1 MPSTVTHIRQR
12 YWIPRIRETVKSVL
26 RNCVICKKVIGKAY
40 TMPVSPPLQSFRVNE
55 TPPFTV
61 TGVDFTGTLLVKNT
75 ENREASK
82 AYICLFT
89 CAVTRAIHLEVV
101 SDLSTVTFLNAF
113 RRFAARRS
121 LPSKMVS
128 DNATTYLA
136 AAEEITKLLNSREIR
151 EYMNNHRVEWIFI
164 PKRAPWF
171 GGFWE
176 RLGLTKTALQK
187 VLGHARVTLDELTTL
202 VAEVEATLNDRP
214 ITYVDECDPLTPSLL
229 LHGRLINTLPRELV
243 DDDELTD
250 PTYITSKQTTLE
262 KRVKYLAKLH
272 EHFWQRWSAEYLP
285 ALRERHSPKGKTGN
299 VIKKG
304 DVV

>member
-1 MPSTVTHIRQR
+1 
-12 YWIPRIRETVKSVL
+12 
-26 RNCVICKKVIGKAY
+26 
-40 TMPVSPPLQSFRVNE
+40 
-55 TPPFTV
+55 
-61 TGVDFTGTLLVKNT
+61 
-75 ENREASK
+75 
-82 AYICLFT
+82 
-89 CAVTRAIHLEVV
+89 
-101 SDLSTVTFLNAF
+101 
-113 RRFAARRS
+113 
-121 LPSKMVS
+121 MVS

-176 RLGLTKTALQK
+176 RLIGLTKTALKK
-187 VLGHARVTLDELTTL
+187 VLGHARVTLDELTTV

-229 LHGRLINTLPRELV
+229 LHGRLINTLPHELV

-304 DVV
+304 DVVLVQNDDKRRINWNLAVVQELRYGKDGLVRSASVKTKSGHTNRPISKLYPLEITCNDPNSTCGVTASDSDPGNQITTESASNDRRSIRNAAVTAQNKIRRWAELLRK